1 KNARANHWFYSII
14 VDKEKY
20 GMDRDE
26 LLRKLNS
33 ENIQTRPLWGL
44 IHKQKPYLDSQSYKI
59 EKALFYEKNLINVP
73 CSTNLGAEDVGI
85 VVERL
90 KDFENER

>member
-1 KNARANHWFYSII
+1 VI

-26 LLRKLNS
+26 LLRKLND
-33 ENIQTRPLWGL
+33 NHIQTRPLWGL
-44 IHKQKPYLDSQSYKI
+44 IHKQKPYMENQAYKI
-59 EKALFYEKNLINVP
+59 EKAYYYEKNLINVP
-73 CSTNLGAEDVGI
+73 CSSNLADEDVEI

-90 KDFENER
+90 RIYKNRVVR